1 MDENLKNRCRHFF
14 VSAHNG
20 RIATICIALIFS
32 FALFIQCCLC
42 YWFTDGVSFLV
53 NIIHPTIILPC
64 YPQKVAISLFFASF
78 VFLFKRKYW
87 TLYVLI
93 VHALWILAECIYL
106 QSFHTYIDAFALSM
120 VGNLEGFTASILM
133 YLQPRY
139 LLLLIPILLM
149 VAGIILFNN
158 RQSADWKL
166 WMIGI
171 GIAMILHV
179 GHSVYMK
186 NLQNKYMANLTMSDV
201 LNPMTLKTVE
211 TSSPQY
217 LAWYSSV
224 HAFFRVAYEMI
235 AFPEDPI
242 DTEELT
248 ECMQSYV
255 QPMSEKPIPKAKLL
269 IILIESLENWAI
281 LPSITPN
288 ICHYLD
294 THPLLYASK
303 IACQT
308 KKGGSMDGQILINT
322 GLLPIKKGAS
332 CYRFPANRYP
342 SISELYTNSAIIT
355 PGGPSIWNQGAIC
368 KACEIDSIYD
378 VSFDDDAVIKKYLQ
392 VAAMHD
398 YAILVTVSS
407 HSPFQKGAEQSHLQL
422 PPMMPE
428 LMQQYLKSINY
439 MDSCIGDV
447 LQKLDS
453 DSMFDSTIV
462 VLTGDHTIFSKNFR
476 DEFSAYCSMSGDTI
490 YRVNEA
496 FVPFVL
502 GGKPIKK
509 PIYVT
514 ERAYQMDIYPTIMH
528 AIGCETFFWKGW
540 GVNLMDSTMRE
551 NRIITSSEAF
561 ELADKVIRS
570 NWFEKCC
577 SQGNYK

>member
-1 MDENLKNRCRHFF
+1 MPKRIRNFDDEIAWKERQKELEEEEKLEEILKEERANKGNRLAGTEEGIMQR
-14 VSAHNG
+14 
-20 RIATICIALIFS
+20 
-32 FALFIQCCLC
+32 C
-42 YWFTDGVSFLV
+42 Y
-53 NIIHPTIILPC
+53 
-64 YPQKVAISLFFASF
+64 
-78 VFLFKRKYW
+78 FLF
-87 TLYVLI
+87 
-93 VHALWILAECIYL
+93 
-106 QSFHTYIDAFALSM
+106 S
-120 VGNLEGFTASILM
+120 
-133 YLQPRY
+133 
-139 LLLLIPILLM
+139 
-149 VAGIILFNN
+149 
-158 RQSADWKL
+158 
-166 WMIGI
+166 
-171 GIAMILHV
+171 
-179 GHSVYMK
+179 
-186 NLQNKYMANLTMSDV
+186 
-201 LNPMTLKTVE
+201 
-211 TSSPQY
+211 
-217 LAWYSSV
+217 
-224 HAFFRVAYEMI
+224 
-235 AFPEDPI
+235 
-242 DTEELT
+242 
-248 ECMQSYV
+248 
-255 QPMSEKPIPKAKLL
+255 
-269 IILIESLENWAI
+269 
-281 LPSITPN
+281 
-288 ICHYLD
+288 
-294 THPLLYASK
+294 
-303 IACQT
+303 
-308 KKGGSMDGQILINT
+308 
-322 GLLPIKKGAS
+322 
-332 CYRFPANRYP
+332 
-342 SISELYTNSAIIT
+342 
-355 PGGPSIWNQGAIC
+355 
-368 KACEIDSIYD
+368 
-378 VSFDDDAVIKKYLQ
+378 VIKKYLQ
-392 VAAMHD
+392 VTAMHD